1 MENNK
6 EYYRSAAIAGFHF
19 DFARALLALQRAFQ
33 DGFNGNECVFMK
45 TVLQGLAN

>member
-19 DFARALLALQRAFQ
+19 DFGRALKALQ
-33 DGFNGNECVFMK
+33 
-45 TVLQGLAN
+45 LAY